1 MKEVKIKEHTKRILV
16 PMDFSEQA
24 IVGLDHA
31 AMLAKELDA
40 EIVMLSVVEESS
52 NLSGIIGKALDMDA
66 ATINIL
72 KQQDEL
78 FSQYQKKGIRMEPM
92 VSRGSVYKEIIR
104 VSEMLAPE
112 LLVMSTNGTPHD
124 MSKRFVGSNAYR
136 VAREVKVPVVT
147 VHGQVPVKSIKKIV
161 FPFML
166 ERKSREKVG
175 LCLHYARIFNA
186 QIDVVALASNDAE
199 EKTLNVQTKQLMD
212 FITSHG
218 VDATVHTEFANGRS
232 LPKALLDYNKIL
244 NGDIIVIMEDESV
257 VPFHLWASD
266 LEEVI
271 YNAKV
276 PVLCVTPSPAKY
288 GSGFSNF

>member
-16 PMDFSEQA
+16 PMDFSGQA
-24 IVGLDHA
+24 IVALEHA
-31 AMLAKELDA
+31 AMFAKELDA

-52 NLSGIIGKALDMDA
+52 GLSGIIGKALDMDA
-66 ATINIL
+66 ATTNIL

-78 FSQYQKKGIRMEPM
+78 FSKYQKNGIRMEPM
-92 VSRGSVYKEIIR
+92 VSRGSVYKEIVR

-136 VAREVKVPVVT
+136 VAREVKDPVVT
-147 VHGQVPVKSIKKIV
+147 VHGEVPVKPIKKIV

-186 QIDVVALASNDAE
+186 QINVVALASNDDE
-199 EKTLNVQTKQLMD
+199 VKTLNIQTKQLME

-218 VDATVHTEFANGRS
+218 VDVTAHTEFANGRS

-244 NGDIIVIMEDESV
+244 KGDVIVIMEDESV
-257 VPFHLWASD
+257 VPFHIWASD
-266 LEEVI
+266 LEEVM
-271 YNAKV
+271 YNAEV
-276 PVLCVTPSPAKY
+276 PVFCVTPSPAKY